1 MSTVIFVNLPVSD
14 LDRSKAFYEALG
26 WDINPLFTD
35 ENAACVVV
43 SDEIML
49 MILQR
54 DYFQTFTTKQVA
66 DPSTT
71 AQALIAISRE
81 SREDVADI
89 AAKALAAGGSEAR
102 EAQDYGFMVQHAI
115 EDPDGNVFE
124 FMWMDPK
131 AAEQGP
137 EAFMAEGGADS

>member
-1 MSTVIFVNLPVSD
+1 MSTMIFVNLPVRD

-26 WDINPLFTD
+26 WSINPLFTD
-35 ENAACVVV
+35 EKAACVVI

-49 MILQR
+49 MILRR
-54 DYFQTFTTKQVA
+54 DYFQTFTSKEVA
-66 DPSTT
+66 DPATT
-71 AQALIAISRE
+71 AQALLAISRE
-81 SREDVADI
+81 SREDVADV

-115 EDPDGNVFE
+115 EDPDGNVLE

-137 EAFMAEGGADS
+137 GAYAAEGGADS

>member
-1 MSTVIFVNLPVSD
+1 MIFVNLPVTD

-26 WDINPLFTD
+26 WSINPLFTD

-43 SDEIML
+43 SDEIYL
-49 MILQR
+49 MVLRR

-66 DPSTT
+66 DPATT
-71 AQALIAISRE
+71 AQALLAISQP
-81 SREDVADI
+81 SREAVADI
-89 AAKALAAGGSEAR
+89 AGKALAAGGSQAR
-102 EAQDYGFMVQHAI
+102 EPQDYGFMVQHAVQ
-115 EDPDGNVFE
+115 DPDGNVFE

-137 EAFMAEGGADS
+137 EAYMAEGGQEG